1 MSYREATERAAK
13 TKELQYGTVGPTKP
27 NGNPSEFLES
37 VYQAYRQYTDIELP
51 NLA

>member
-1 MSYREATERAAK
+1 MERGAK

-27 NGNPSEFLES
+27 KEDPSEFLES
-37 VYQAYRQYTDIELP
+37 IYQAYRQYTDIDPP